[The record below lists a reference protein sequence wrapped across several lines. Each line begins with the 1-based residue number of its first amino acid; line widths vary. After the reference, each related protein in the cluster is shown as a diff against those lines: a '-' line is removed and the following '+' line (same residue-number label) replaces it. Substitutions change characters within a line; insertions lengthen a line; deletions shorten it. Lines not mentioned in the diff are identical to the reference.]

1 MPASLD
7 EIAKRIGEYISELC
21 AELEKPLRPI
31 PSYKDLSATHTSTM
45 EAMSN
50 YLGDLND
57 LASLYFQ
64 VTVKKTQLR
73 ILQQEAELLINI
85 RQSKG
90 KKNVD
95 FYMSRLY
102 DMERAIK
109 EKKQHIETCIECIRS
124 IQSANVSYQRI
135 GAHGGRAHDS

>member
-7 EIAKRIGEYISELC
+7 EIANRIGEYINTIC
-21 AELEKPLRPI
+21 QELEKPLRSI
-31 PSYKDLSATHTSTM
+31 PTYKELSSTHSATM

-57 LASLYFQ
+57 LAALYFQ

-73 ILQQEAELLINI
+73 ILQHEAESLVNV

-102 DMERAIK
+102 DMERSVK

-124 IQSANVSYQRI
+124 IQSANVSYHRL
-135 GAHGGRAHDS
+135 GAHGGRAQDG